1 MTCCGD
7 LVCHARQ
14 PPPSRWVG
22 GSGTVKE
29 VMCMATFWT
38 KLLKSPSLPGI
49 VAVVVLTI
57 IEAVLDDE

>member
-1 MTCCGD
+1 
-7 LVCHARQ
+7 
-14 PPPSRWVG
+14 
-22 GSGTVKE
+22 
-29 VMCMATFWT
+29 MATFWT

>member
-7 LVCHARQ
+7 LVRHARQ

-29 VMCMATFWT
+29 VMRMDFWT
-38 KLLKSPSLPGI
+38 KMVKSPSLPGI
-49 VAVVVLTI
+49 ILAVVVTVL
-57 IEAVLDDE
+57 EAALDDE